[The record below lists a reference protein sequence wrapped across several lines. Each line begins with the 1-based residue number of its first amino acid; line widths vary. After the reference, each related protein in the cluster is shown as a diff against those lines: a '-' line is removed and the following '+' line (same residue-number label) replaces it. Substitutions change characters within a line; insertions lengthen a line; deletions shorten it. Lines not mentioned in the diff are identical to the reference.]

1 MKNVYEFNNKSIY
14 IKKPNLVN
22 FIRIFGIFSVLF
34 IFYSYIISSILL
46 SKIPIKDF
54 SSITLIIILTV
65 LFVLIFILTTYNLF
79 RDRDIQIHKELNK
92 VSIKNKTY
100 PITKETKVLIN
111 KIENQFGNEF
121 YNLYLFIDNNN
132 NFKLANKLCKNEM
145 NLLKEKICEILEI
158 NFIIKESFFG

>member
-1 MKNVYEFNNKSIY
+1 
-14 IKKPNLVN
+14 
-22 FIRIFGIFSVLF
+22 
-34 IFYSYIISSILL
+34 L

>member
-1 MKNVYEFNNKSIY
+1 MYTNLIIKVFIL
-14 IKKPNLVN
+14 KKPNLVN